1 MDEKVFN
8 SLEKMYVDL
17 SGKIDNI
24 NGEIKEIRIDINGL
38 KQGVNEV
45 RQDIVEI
52 KQDIIRIEHKMDDNH
67 KALYDGFKLNAEGI
81 QELNIKVDNLTEGVE
96 HQEIKLQGQNNY
108 LI

>member
-1 MDEKVFN
+1 MDEKAFN
-8 SLEKMYVDL
+8 LLEKMYVDL

-24 NGEIKEIRIDINGL
+24 NGEIKEIRIDINGVKQEVNGL

-45 RQDIVEI
+45 E
-52 KQDIIRIEHKMDDNH
+52 QDIIRIEHKMDDNH

-81 QELNIKVDNLTEGVE
+81 QELNIKVDNLTGGVE

>member
-1 MDEKVFN
+1 MDKKAFN
-8 SLEKMYVDL
+8 LLEKMYVDL

-24 NGEIKEIRIDINGL
+24 NGEIKEIRIDINGV

-45 RQDIVEI
+45 E
-52 KQDIIRIEHKMDDNH
+52 QDIIRIEHKMDDNH